1 MERGRNRPAAAFFSQ
16 PPQGTQAPRGLSSS
30 RQPLEELDELH
41 ALAPS
46 RKDRAFRQWKDQRRR
61 RKEVEEKEQRHSFS
75 SGRERGK
82 SNRSL
87 RSFTTCPA
95 SASSLPFLRVQLVR
109 GQEQAQ
115 RAAQKGESRAKKQG
129 ERAERARENGSRQ
142 ALSRSLFDRRTRGG
156 GGATIKKQLRS
167 SKQERGGLAQL
178 HSPAGARAGLGA
190 EEAGEACLLV
200 EGAGEER
207 HGGDRWWF

>member
-1 MERGRNRPAAAFFSQ
+1 MSCMRWLPVEKTEHSVSGRTSGGAAKRSKKKSRGIRSPRGASEGRAIVLFVLSPRAPPPPRRFLFFASSSSEDKSRRRERLRKGRAGQRSKERGQKEPA
-16 PPQGTQAPRGLSSS
+16 R
-30 RQPLEELDELH
+30 D
-41 ALAPS
+41 
-46 RKDRAFRQWKDQRRR
+46 
-61 RKEVEEKEQRHSFS
+61 
-75 SGRERGK
+75 
-82 SNRSL
+82 
-87 RSFTTCPA
+87 
-95 SASSLPFLRVQLVR
+95 
-109 GQEQAQ
+109 
-115 RAAQKGESRAKKQG
+115 
-129 ERAERARENGSRQ
+129 GSRQ